1 MDIELTVDAM
11 ELVDRIDRIVLS
23 PAEEIFARW
32 SKPCSGAVFV

>member
-23 PAEEIFARW
+23 PAEEIFAR
-32 SKPCSGAVFV
+32 